1 MGLRSM
7 GNSPSL
13 PILPPCAWCDRDVMA
28 YMASFNGKDICVDC
42 EEDYL
47 EEEESN

>member
-1 MGLRSM
+1 ME
-7 GNSPSL
+7 
-13 PILPPCAWCDRDVMA
+13 

-47 EEEESN
+47 EQADEEADNVRG

>member
-1 MGLRSM
+1 MAE
-7 GNSPSL
+7 
-13 PILPPCAWCDRDVMA
+13 PCVWCDRDVME

-47 EEEESN
+47 EQADEEADNVRG